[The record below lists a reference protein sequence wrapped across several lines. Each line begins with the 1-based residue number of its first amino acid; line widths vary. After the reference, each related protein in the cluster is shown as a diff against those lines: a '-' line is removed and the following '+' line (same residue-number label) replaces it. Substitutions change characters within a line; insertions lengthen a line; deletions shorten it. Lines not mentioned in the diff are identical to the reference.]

1 MGTVPEPRAE
11 ALSAEEVHGDVAA
24 LTVAL
29 EGRRSE
35 RRAYNILER
44 PHIRA
49 MLDKLI
55 TSGACTNEEEA
66 VERALKTFLTAVV
79 R

>member
-11 ALSAEEVHGDVAA
+11 ALSAADVYGDVAA

-29 EGRRSE
+29 ERRRCE
-35 RRAYNILER
+35 RRAYHILER
-44 PHIRA
+44 HHIRA

-55 TSGACTNEEEA
+55 ASGVCTNEEEA
-66 VERALKTFLTAVV
+66 IERALKTFVTAAV